1 MTQTTLR
8 TVTLETI
15 ANYRQVAEHAVGAY
29 RASGHRLLTMMAKGI
44 DRTAA
49 RGAERVAPQL
59 ADALR
64 RTSGKVG
71 SAAAKGID
79 SVSAQTE
86 RVIEM
91 GSQSV
96 TQQVSRVAD
105 IVEGIENKYVA
116 TGLQAAA
123 RLSLVGAQAA
133 LTLSG
138 KLAEGAVML
147 SGAIAATPQPEQ
159 VARPVVKRAKSTTSR
174 KTARTTARTAV
185 NTAKGTT
192 KSVTRRAVK
201 SVAAEP
207 VLKVARARRSAAAK
221 TA

>member
-1 MTQTTLR
+1 MTQATLR

-29 RASGHRLLTMMAKGI
+29 RASGHRLLAVMEKGV
-44 DRTAA
+44 DRTAT

-59 ADALR
+59 AAALR
-64 RTSGKVG
+64 RTGGKV
-71 SAAAKGID
+71 SSVAAKGID
-79 SVSAQTE
+79 TVSTQTE
-86 RVIEM
+86 RVIQM
-91 GSQSV
+91 SSQRV
-96 TQQVSRVAD
+96 TEQVSRVAD

-147 SGAIAATPQPEQ
+147 SGAVTPTPEKAAK
-159 VARPVVKRAKSTTSR
+159 VVVKRANAATAAKSAV
-174 KTARTTARTAV
+174 KTTAKRV
-185 NTAKGTT
+185 T
-192 KSVTRRAVK
+192 KQAVK
-201 SVAAEP
+201 AVAAEP
-207 VLKVARARRSAAAK
+207 VIKAVRARRSAAAK